1 MAAMTAD
8 RVALRTCPLCEA
20 TCGLAVTVRTRPDGG
35 EEVVSIRG
43 DRDDVFSR
51 GFICPKGSTL
61 GQLHE
66 DPDRIRRPLV
76 RDEAGQLVEGTW
88 ARAWAAVDRGLHGV
102 ISRHGREAVA
112 LYFGNPVAHNLG
124 PMLYLRHLVKA
135 LGSPHLYS
143 ASTLDQRPKELAAA
157 LMFGSNATVPV
168 PDVDRTDFLLVLG
181 ANPSVSNG
189 SLATAPDWPG
199 RLKALRARGGKLV
212 VVDPRRTRT
221 AEAAD
226 QWIPIRPGTDAH
238 LLAAMT
244 HVLFD
249 EGRIDL
255 GAVAEYVTGVPEV
268 RAAVQEVTPE
278 SVAALTGI
286 PAETIRN
293 LARQLAHAPTAV
305 VYGRIG
311 TTAQSFGTLAS
322 WLVDV
327 LNILTGNLD
336 RPGGAMFP
344 KPALGSPNTRGEP
357 GRGPGTKLHQRR
369 TRVRGLPEALGEFP
383 APALAEEID
392 TPGPGQL
399 RGLITVAGNP
409 VVSAPNA
416 ARLDAAL
423 TDLEFLV
430 AVDVYVNET
439 TRHAD
444 VILPVPTALEKEH
457 YDVFL
462 YPFALRN
469 VANWS
474 DAVLAKPADQP
485 EEWAVLAKLAQI
497 AAGQGPDG
505 DPADFD
511 DATYAAL
518 ARHAPADVVD
528 AVAATGRRGPAR
540 TVDLMLRTGP
550 YRLCLDDLL
559 ANPHGIDLGALE
571 PRLPDALRTPS
582 GCIELAPP
590 MLLADLDRLRTHV
603 DADADRPLLLIGRR
617 HLRSNNSWMHN
628 LPALRKGSLRC
639 TVLVH
644 PADAARHGLSDGE
657 LARVA
662 GRVGEVTLPVEVTDE
677 ISPGVVSIPHGWGH
691 DAADVRLRVA
701 SRNAGINSNLLAD
714 DQFVEPLSGNAV
726 FNGIPVSVTPAGID
740 PATANRRSTPRPL
753 DAPSPRTGPAGTGS
767 PRTPDRDSATTIP
780 V

>member
-1 MAAMTAD
+1 MAAMSAD

-20 TCGLAVTVRTRPDGG
+20 TCGLEITLRPRPDGG
-35 EEVVSIRG
+35 EEVVRIRG
-43 DRDDVFSR
+43 DSDDVFSR

-61 GQLHE
+61 GQLHD
-66 DPDRIRRPLV
+66 DPDRIRQPLI
-76 RDEAGQLVEGTW
+76 RDAAGQLVEATW
-88 ARAWAAVDRGLHGV
+88 AQAWAAVDRGLHGV
-102 ISRHGREAVA
+102 IERHGREAVG
-112 LYFGNPVAHNLG
+112 LYFGNPTAHNLG

-143 ASTLDQRPKELAAA
+143 ASTLDQRPKEIAAA
-157 LMFGSNATVPV
+157 LMFGSQATVPV

-181 ANPSVSNG
+181 ANPYASNG

-199 RLKALRARGGKLV
+199 RLKALRARGGTLV

-221 AEAAD
+221 AEVAD
-226 QWIPIRPGTDAH
+226 QWVPIRPGTDAH
-238 LLAAMT
+238 PLAAMT
-244 HVLFD
+244 QVLFA
-249 EGRIDL
+249 EGLVDL
-255 GAVAEYVTGVPEV
+255 GAVAGFVAGVDEV
-268 RAAVQEVTPE
+268 RAAIQDVTPE
-278 SVAALTGI
+278 AVADLTGI
-286 PAETIRN
+286 PAGTI
-293 LARQLAHAPTAV
+293 RQLARDLAAAATAA

-311 TTAQSFGTLAS
+311 TTAQEFGTLAS

-327 LNILTGNLD
+327 LNVLTGNLD

-344 KPALGSPNTRGEP
+344 KPATGSANTRGES
-357 GRGPGTKLHQRR
+357 GRGSGTAVHRR
-369 TRVRGLPEALGEFP
+369 HTRVRGLPEALGEFP

-416 ARLDAAL
+416 QRLDAAL
-423 TDLEFLV
+423 ADLEFLL
-430 AVDVYVNET
+430 AVDIYVNET

-444 VILPVPTALEKEH
+444 VILPVPSTLEKEH

-474 DAVLAKPADQP
+474 DAVLPAPADQP
-485 EEWAVLAKLAQI
+485 AEWEVLAKLALI
-497 AAGQGPDG
+497 AGGQGPG
-505 DPADFD
+505 AGPADFD

-518 ARHAPADVVD
+518 ARHAPAEVVA

-550 YRLCLDDLL
+550 YGLSLDDLL

-590 MLLADLDRLRTHV
+590 LLLGDLDRLR
-603 DADADRPLLLIGRR
+603 ADLATDGADRPLLLIGRR

-628 LPALRKGSLRC
+628 LPALMKGSLRC

-644 PADAARHGLSDGE
+644 PDDAARLGLVDGE
-657 LARVA
+657 LARVTA
-662 GRVGEVTLPVEVTDE
+662 RVGAVLLPVEVTAE

-691 DAADVRLRVA
+691 DAPDVRLRVA
-701 SRNAGINSNLLAD
+701 SANAGINSNLLSD
-714 DQFVEPLSGNAV
+714 DQHVDPLSGTAV
-726 FNGIPVSVTPAGID
+726 FNGIPVTVAHVGGRLPRSED
-740 PATANRRSTPRPL
+740 PPQAVEELVLVRR
-753 DAPSPRTGPAGTGS
+753 GGE
-767 PRTPDRDSATTIP
+767 
-780 V
+780 

>member
-1 MAAMTAD
+1 MTGMSAD

-20 TCGLAVTVRTRPDGG
+20 TCGLEITLRPRPEGG
-35 EEVVSIRG
+35 EEVVRIRG
-43 DRDDVFSR
+43 DKADVFSR

-61 GQLHE
+61 GQLRD
-66 DPDRIRRPLV
+66 DPDRIRHPLV
-76 RDEAGQLVEGTW
+76 RDAAGRLVEATW
-88 ARAWAAVDRGLHGV
+88 AQAWVAVDRGLHGV
-102 ISRHGREAVA
+102 IDRHGREAVG

-143 ASTLDQRPKELAAA
+143 ASTLDQRPKEIAAA

-181 ANPSVSNG
+181 ANPYASNG

-199 RLKALRARGGKLV
+199 RLKALRARGGRLV

-226 QWIPIRPGTDAH
+226 QWVPIRPGTDAH
-238 LLAAMT
+238 LLAAMAQ
-244 HVLFD
+244 VLIA
-249 EGRIDL
+249 ESLVDL
-255 GAVAEYVTGVPEV
+255 GSVGEFVAGLAEI
-268 RAAVQEVTPE
+268 RAAVADITPE
-278 SVAALTGI
+278 SVAAHTGI
-286 PAETIRN
+286 PAATI
-293 LARQLAHAPTAV
+293 RQLARDLAAADTAA

-311 TTAQSFGTLAS
+311 TTAQEFGTLAS
-322 WLVDV
+322 WLVDI
-327 LNILTGNLD
+327 LNTFTGNLD

-357 GRGPGTKLHQRR
+357 GRGPGTVVHRR
-369 TRVRGLPEALGEFP
+369 HTRVRGLPEALGEFP

-416 ARLDAAL
+416 HRLDAAL
-423 TDLEFLV
+423 ADLEFLI

-444 VILPVPTALEKEH
+444 VILPVPSTLEKEH

-474 DAVLAKPADQP
+474 DAVLPRSADQP

-497 AAGQGPDG
+497 AGGQGPAA
-505 DPADFD
+505 DPTDFD

-518 ARHAPADVVD
+518 ARHAPADVVAAVD
-528 AVAATGRRGPAR
+528 AAGRRGPAR

-550 YRLCLDDLL
+550 YGLSLDDLL

-571 PRLPDALRTPS
+571 PRLPHALRTPS

-590 MLLADLDRLRTHV
+590 LLLADLDRLR
-603 DADADRPLLLIGRR
+603 ADLRTDPAQRSLVLIGRR

-628 LPALRKGSLRC
+628 LPALMKGSLRC

-644 PADAARHGLSDGE
+644 PDDAARHGLIDGE
-657 LARVA
+657 PARVA
-662 GRVGEVTLPVEVTDE
+662 GRVGEVVLPVEVTAD

-691 DAADVRLRVA
+691 DVPEVRLRVA
-701 SRNAGINSNLLAD
+701 SANAGVNSNVLAD
-714 DQFVEPLSGNAV
+714 DQHVDPLSGNAV
-726 FNGIPVSVTPAGID
+726 LNGIPVTVTPLAPTARD
-740 PATANRRSTPRPL
+740 RSPAEADLLLVGRGN
-753 DAPSPRTGPAGTGS
+753 D
-767 PRTPDRDSATTIP
+767 
-780 V
+780 